1 MYLRIAINSL
11 LMCANI
17 ISVQISFLWGQLWKD
32 CVLKGTS
39 PSQGIEICLWSM
51 IQMNLVV
58 FSVEGPRTF
67 QPQASSPD
75 LSTINFSTPKQKG
88 TFQPQTFQ
96 PWTFQPQISQPRT
109 FQPQVWGWKIRGWK
123 IHGWKIR
130 GWKVHGWKV
139 RGWKVWGWSLG
150 LKSPGLKCPS
160 TVLLIFMQFW
170 IRSHLNKLDWLT
182 PQDV

>member
-58 FSVEGPRTF
+58 FSCVWADRAVLG
-67 QPQASSPD
+67 
-75 LSTINFSTPKQKG
+75 STETAKQKLKYG
-88 TFQPQTFQ
+88 TFEGDF
-96 PWTFQPQISQPRT
+96 
-109 FQPQVWGWKIRGWK
+109 
-123 IHGWKIR
+123 
-130 GWKVHGWKV
+130 
-139 RGWKVWGWSLG
+139 
-150 LKSPGLKCPS
+150 
-160 TVLLIFMQFW
+160 FMFLW
-170 IRSHLNKLDWLT
+170 AKE
-182 PQDV
+182 